1 MKPVTALVSCLL
13 SATVANASPV
23 WSPQIRN
30 IPLRYQSSGLNK
42 RDIHSQPL
50 YHEQPLAYLIDVG
63 FGTPPQYFTL
73 TIDTG
78 SSDMWVPSTACS
90 TLSGCL
96 GPKFDA
102 TKSSTFVNS
111 SIPFNIVYAV
121 GAEKGTYGF
130 DTIQIGGYN
139 VTKQSFATV
148 DMARN
153 NTEQPK
159 PTPYIEGII
168 GLGPYD
174 GSSIALILEQHGS
187 RPFIYTLYQDG
198 HIPNPSFGL
207 HLGSIYDQNYSGLLT
222 LGGAN
227 HSLFHG
233 EMDFIKVS
241 PYQGIDGQPRY
252 ISWNV
257 LVNAFVLGDDTYKLD
272 NDPTPFTLDTGAS
285 FSYLPE
291 SIVKEVVTKLSA
303 EAKLGNNSIWYLPC
317 SLLYSTETLE
327 IQFTNSTKR
336 PVLSTSTYSIPVASL
351 ILPQSDGNTT
361 SCFFGIVAA
370 KSTDQYI
377 LGLTIL
383 RHMYLLFDLKEL
395 AIGIAKPILNNLQPY
410 PLD

>member
-1 MKPVTALVSCLL
+1 
-13 SATVANASPV
+13 
-23 WSPQIRN
+23 
-30 IPLRYQSSGLNK
+30 
-42 RDIHSQPL
+42 
-50 YHEQPLAYLIDVG
+50 
-63 FGTPPQYFTL
+63 
-73 TIDTG
+73 
-78 SSDMWVPSTACS
+78 
-90 TLSGCL
+90 
-96 GPKFDA
+96 
-102 TKSSTFVNS
+102 
-111 SIPFNIVYAV
+111 
-121 GAEKGTYGF
+121 
-130 DTIQIGGYN
+130 
-139 VTKQSFATV
+139 
-148 DMARN
+148 
-153 NTEQPK
+153 
-159 PTPYIEGII
+159 
-168 GLGPYD
+168 
-174 GSSIALILEQHGS
+174 
-187 RPFIYTLYQDG
+187 
-198 HIPNPSFGL
+198 
-207 HLGSIYDQNYSGLLT
+207 
-222 LGGAN
+222 
-227 HSLFHG
+227 
-233 EMDFIKVS
+233 MDFIKVS